1 MDPQREL
8 ALVAARKRAL
18 RERIAHRR
26 RLVAKEFIR
35 VEKPLAWLDR
45 AVALWRE
52 IPTVA
57 KLAVVP
63 LGLVLIKKIF
73 FRHKKM
79 LAPLLRW
86 APTIFKAVQGMKAP
100 VETE

>member
-1 MDPQREL
+1 MSPQREL
-8 ALVAARKRAL
+8 ALVAARKQAL
-18 RERIAHRR
+18 REKIAHRR
-26 RLVAKEFIR
+26 RLVAEELTR

-45 AVALWRE
+45 AMALWRK
-52 IPTVA
+52 IPAVA
-57 KLAVVP
+57 KLAAVP
-63 LGLVLIKKIF
+63 LGLVLIKKTF
-73 FRHKKM
+73 FRNKKM